1 MKPKNH
7 INIPKKKLGVLMV
20 NLGTPED
27 TDFVIKPNK
36 KIQENLKKK
45 FPSIPIIFFPR
56 NSGYNIFAFIK
67 NIDCDILS
75 LDKEFPKELLNLAKE
90 KKIILQGNL
99 DPQILIEGGKKLE
112 DEVKKIMMEFSN
124 YDHIFNLSHGILPI
138 TPIKN
143 VEKTI
148 EIVRNF

>member
-1 MKPKNH
+1 M
-7 INIPKKKLGVLMV
+7 
-20 NLGTPED
+20 
-27 TDFVIKPNK
+27 
-36 KIQENLKKK
+36 
-45 FPSIPIIFFPR
+45 
-56 NSGYNIFAFIK
+56 
-67 NIDCDILS
+67 S

-124 YDHIFNLSHGILPI
+124 YNHIFNLSHGILPI